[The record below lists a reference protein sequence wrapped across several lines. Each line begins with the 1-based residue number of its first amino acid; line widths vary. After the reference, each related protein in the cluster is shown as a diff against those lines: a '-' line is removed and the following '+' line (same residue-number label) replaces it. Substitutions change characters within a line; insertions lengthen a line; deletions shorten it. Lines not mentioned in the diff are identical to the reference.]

1 MIDIT
6 SIKKYIIKLTIPTVS
21 FIENEIKEIGLNT
34 YLEYNLNRLDCTKIL
49 SCGLKAIQTI
59 DYTYRRI
66 LTEIVYTI
74 DNYIEDS
81 DKDNWYIRLLK
92 LHEANIEYEKLNPPI
107 IYGGIKNKRN
117 TNKKENIIKS
127 KSSNKRNKNVDTE
140 SNIEKKMTAA
150 EKKLALKAVKL
161 NSLTFKIKPI
171 K

>member
-1 MIDIT
+1 MVNIT
-6 SIKKYIIKLTIPTVS
+6 PIKKYIIKPTYDTVS
-21 FIENEIKEIGLNT
+21 FIENEIKEVGLDA
-34 YLEYNLNRLDCTKIL
+34 YLEYSFNRLDCTKIL
-49 SCGLKAIQTI
+49 NCGLRAIQTI
-59 DYTYRRI
+59 DHTYKRI
-66 LTEIVYTI
+66 LTEIVYVI

-81 DKDNWYIRLLK
+81 DKDTLYVRLLK
-92 LHEANIEYEKLNPPI
+92 VHEASIEYEKLNPPI
-107 IYGGIKNKRN
+107 IYGGVKNKRN

-150 EKKLALKAVKL
+150 EKKLALKTIKL

>member
-1 MIDIT
+1 MVNIT
-6 SIKKYIIKLTIPTVS
+6 PIKKYMIKLTIPTVS
-21 FIENEIKEIGLNT
+21 FIENEIKEVGLYA
-34 YLEYNLNRLDCTKIL
+34 YLEYSFNRLDCTKIL
-49 SCGLKAIQTI
+49 NCGIRAIQTI
-59 DYTYRRI
+59 DHTYRRI

-107 IYGGIKNKRN
+107 VYGEDKIKRN
-117 TNKKENIIKS
+117 TDKKENIIKS

-140 SNIEKKMTAA
+140 SNTEKKMTAA